1 MDRLRMLFMLPPV
14 LRGGAALLI
23 SGASFPLCGVM
34 LLRLQLVP
42 LRYMLMHG
50 VILGGALA
58 VALSLPLVP
67 LTVAVNLAL
76 VFAMTYFSKNESFF
90 FGGVSAA
97 SMVFS
102 MALASLITRIAD
114 VPAKDT
120 LSLLWGSPFVLGT
133 ADIALLAA
141 LAIFLAA
148 YIIIN
153 FKNIAALFFSRDI
166 AYSLGI
172 RVRTHYTIMVSIIAL
187 TVAAAMKLLGAFLID
202 ALLILPVL
210 SASSFLR
217 RRKRG
222 QGIRALFFLS
232 AALGFVFS
240 VSGYVISVAFDLPPG
255 AVIALIAGIA
265 YAAFNV
271 I

>member
-1 MDRLRMLFMLPPV
+1 
-14 LRGGAALLI
+14 
-23 SGASFPLCGVM
+23 
-34 LLRLQLVP
+34 
-42 LRYMLMHG
+42 
-50 VILGGALA
+50 
-58 VALSLPLVP
+58 
-67 LTVAVNLAL
+67 
-76 VFAMTYFSKNESFF
+76 
-90 FGGVSAA
+90 
-97 SMVFS
+97 
-102 MALASLITRIAD
+102 
-114 VPAKDT
+114 
-120 LSLLWGSPFVLGT
+120 
-133 ADIALLAA
+133 
-141 LAIFLAA
+141 
-148 YIIIN
+148 
-153 FKNIAALFFSRDI
+153 
-166 AYSLGI
+166 
-172 RVRTHYTIMVSIIAL
+172 MVSIIAL

-222 QGIRALFFLS
+222 RGIRSLFFLS

>member
-1 MDRLRMLFMLPPV
+1 MDRLLVLFTLPPV

-50 VILGGALA
+50 VILGGALS

-67 LTVAVNLAL
+67 LSAAVNLVL
-76 VFAMTYFSKNESFF
+76 VFAMIYFSKNESFY

-97 SMVFS
+97 SMVVS
-102 MALASLITRIAD
+102 MALASLITRVAD

-120 LSLLWGSPFVLGT
+120 LGLLWGSPFTVDA
-133 ADIALLAA
+133 ADIALLAV
-141 LAIFLAA
+141 LAIFLIV
-148 YIIIN
+148 YIVIN
-153 FKNIAALFFSRDI
+153 FKNIAALFFSKDI

-187 TVAAAMKLLGAFLID
+187 IVAAAMKLLGAFLID
-202 ALLILPVL
+202 ALLILPSL
-210 SASSFLR
+210 AASSFLR
-217 RRKRG
+217 GRKTG

-232 AALGFVFS
+232 G
-240 VSGYVISVAFDLPPG
+240 VSGFIFALIGYILAVAFDLPPG